1 MNKPAP
7 NAMTKK
13 STIEFED
20 MNLQVGVRLQIMAS
34 QATNPTV
41 HYTTLIG
48 FVSGEYLLLKIPQEN
63 AAMHAGDSVIVR
75 VFSGV
80 SVFTFG
86 SKVESVVTAPRAF
99 MLLAFPTAI
108 QKVGLRKAVR
118 VKANLPVKIKSAQDP
133 TSFKMATLSDISMS
147 GALVSTVRP
156 LGTAGDLIDIEFT
169 LRDQASNRDVT
180 ITTTASIRSVQQ
192 SAGSTADG
200 ATFHTVYSHGI
211 NFHDIDA
218 SEQVI
223 LQNFV
228 YETLLIHRT

>member
-1 MNKPAP
+1 
-7 NAMTKK
+7 MTKK

-20 MNLQVGVRLQIMAS
+20 MNLQVGVRLQIMPS
-34 QATNPTV
+34 QTSNPTV
-41 HYTTLIG
+41 HYSTLIG
-48 FVSGEYLLLKIPQEN
+48 FVSGEYLLLKVPQES
-63 AAMHAGDSVIVR
+63 ASMQAGESVIIR

-86 SKVESVVTAPRAF
+86 TKIESVLATPRSL
-99 MLLAFPTAI
+99 MVLEFPSSI

-118 VKANLPVKIKSAQDP
+118 VKANLPVKIKNALDP
-133 TSFKMATLSDISMS
+133 HNFKMATLSDISLS
-147 GALVSTVRP
+147 GALVSTARP
-156 LGTAGDLIDIEFT
+156 LGTSGDLIDIEFS
-169 LRDQASNRDVT
+169 LRDQASDQDVT
-180 ITTTASIRSVQQ
+180 IATTASIRSVQQ

-211 NFHDIDA
+211 NFHDISAAD
-218 SEQVI
+218 QII

>member
-1 MNKPAP
+1 
-7 NAMTKK
+7 MTKK

-20 MNLQVGVRLQIMAS
+20 MNLQVGVRLQIMSS
-34 QATNPTV
+34 QSTNPTV

-48 FVSGEYLLLKIPQEN
+48 FVSGEYLLLKIPQDS
-63 AAMHAGDSVIVR
+63 AAMHEGDSVIIR

-86 SKVESVVTAPRAF
+86 SKIESMVTAPRAF
-99 MLLAFPTAI
+99 MLLAFPATI

-133 TSFKMATLSDISMS
+133 TSFKLATLSDISMS
-147 GALVSTVRP
+147 GALVSMVRP
-156 LGTAGDLIDIEFT
+156 LGASGDLIDIEFT

-218 SEQVI
+218 AEQVI